1 MLSRKYIYRRE
12 VETRLIEKVE
22 EYLKEKYNCELK
34 AMDLNFLININK
46 DDENVKLLSQCMNTP
61 NGVMHN

>member
-1 MLSRKYIYRRE
+1 M
-12 VETRLIEKVE
+12 ETRLIEKVE